1 MGCHHSVFHLEIEG
15 AMSFTRIG
23 GGLIPAPKSRNVRC
37 LPQCFTDYGRTD
49 MKMYD
54 IEICAGEDGQLMLIQ
69 SNNDAPNSVII
80 LDESQVEIAAKWML
94 RFVSVEQPEKS
105 HGTR

>member
-1 MGCHHSVFHLEIEG
+1 MDRVAPEKQ
-15 AMSFTRIG
+15 TR
-23 GGLIPAPKSRNVRC
+23 P
-37 LPQCFTDYGRTD
+37 LPSIVVFTDGERTS

-80 LDESQVEIAAKWML
+80 LDVSQVEIAAKWML
-94 RFVSVEQPEKS
+94 KFVNQEVKVVCN
-105 HGTR
+105 GR